1 MKKKITLIIVF
12 ATILLGQAKANNN
25 TIKAIQENKN
35 IFHTDVF
42 IENKGQYNTFLTNG
56 SEVKYCVDHFG
67 PKIYFTSSGITYQ
80 YNHMIESNAEEVM
93 EEIEEKKGKEK
104 EELLERLKHNVESFN
119 YEMKWLDA
127 NKDVQIV
134 ANQKTSNYYSYGDVN
149 TLSYGYGR
157 VRYVDL
163 YPNIDVEYTID
174 ADKGIKY
181 TIYAKAGADLS
192 KVKFAYINPET
203 KIQLKDGALNIT
215 FGSDKIEEQAPISF
229 YSNNEM
235 LACEFVVN
243 DGVVSFMFPGGY
255 DASKDIVID
264 PWIIP
269 VSTLVGSTFTNNKG
283 FDVDFDFDGNLYVF
297 GGGSNSPVIDSRES
311 KYTVAGALMWTFMGS
326 LTVPFAWTAQA
337 GYGYIGNF
345 VVDKSNGKSYL
356 SQGFNATACEVIRI
370 TDLGVSDGW
379 RNIPSSALN
388 EGWELFYDCRTNAV
402 LITGGST
409 ASNQIISTLNPISG
423 AMTLSSFTGIAGG
436 FQDILHSV
444 SDRSGNVFVILASQS
459 VFAVDNHMYRLNP
472 GYGSFMWNV
481 MSGYLSF
488 READNRPYYSS
499 DGSNGF
505 NALAVNDSFLY
516 YYDGL
521 NLKAFNKSTGAG
533 VGTPLSI
540 PGHTVKAQGGISVD
554 DCNHVYVGGN
564 NGNIKVYTFT
574 GTSFVAGSDIII
586 PGYSGRGVYD
596 IRYNQN
602 NNFLYAT
609 GNGFVSIIDPPFIC
623 TTTSLRDTITLFC
636 NKRAS
641 VQILVPDSAAT
652 YSYIWQDTLTGV
664 VVRSTYD
671 TPLTSDTLSGM
682 IPGRY
687 YLLTVVKNLIC
698 GGVRTTHFISIY
710 ADSVIARIT
719 ICTGDTVRIGSS
731 RYTTAGVY
739 TDTTLT
745 FYNCEVINITTVLI
759 GPLFIFTQNIST
771 CPGVTTRVGP
781 SSYSTAGTYR
791 DTFVRGGG
799 RCDSVVVTNL
809 TIRATS
815 SSTNPVRICPGGYV
829 VVGSNVYTLAGSYVD
844 TFRNFTGCDS
854 VLTTVLIADT
864 VPIHRQNFTI
874 CESGTGISVG
884 SSYYTTSGT
893 FTDLISRGG
902 ACDSTVVTTI
912 IMTSASRLTLSFG
925 ICLGDTVRVG
935 ARIFTLAGTYRDT
948 FDNYLFCDSFITTT
962 VFYSS
967 AIPTHTQVV
976 RLCSGRSLL
985 INGHV
990 YTTGGTYR
998 DTIDRPGCDSV
1009 LISIVVMDPSTA
1021 RTQNLRICSGR
1032 SVTVGLRTYSVAG
1045 SYRDTLISVIGCDSI
1060 VTTNLTLDTMPMS
1073 VTNVIRCDSVPY
1085 VFNSHTYT
1093 VSGTYLD
1100 TILRSGGLCDSLVTT
1115 NLSYGPLSNITQN
1128 IQFCIGNTL
1137 SVGVRTYST
1146 SGTYRDTLINV
1157 GGCDSIIVSNLT
1169 VNPISTNSLSFVR
1182 CFGDSLFAQGAWR
1195 SVSGIY
1201 FDTLVNY
1208 LSCDSILTTNI
1219 TIIPLA
1225 TSIRNITI
1233 CFGTSYVCGGS
1244 AQSTSGSYYDTLI
1257 SYTTCDSILRTNLT
1271 VSPILQGTLS
1281 VTICLGNSYFCEGAS
1296 QFASGIFYDSLSNSN
1311 GCDSVLRTNL
1321 TVNPLL
1327 QGVRNINICNGE
1339 FYFCEGAN
1347 RFTSGVFYDSLS
1359 NSSGCDSVIR
1369 TNLAVNPQTYL
1380 TRTINRCVG
1389 QVFFCGGAN
1398 QSTSGTYFDT
1408 LINIYNCDSVLTTN
1422 LIINPLPFIDA
1433 GNDTTICRTERARL
1447 TAVGVGSLLWTG
1459 GFTTTSIF
1467 VSPIFTTQYMVTITD
1482 ANGCVSRDSVTVNIN
1497 QLPVINVRDTSI
1509 CSGFP
1514 ALLSASGATSYL
1526 WRFPD
1531 GTTSVLNPVIV
1542 NPTQTSSYTVVGTDL
1557 NNCRD
1562 SLIQVINIVPASVI
1576 IVPVPDSIIRRG
1588 TELSLFANLLNVG
1601 DSILSWRPA
1610 ASVTSTTSNPTSSNP
1625 SISQWYYITTVNST
1639 GCIANDSIFIEVLP
1653 VDDIIAPTGFSP
1665 NGDGVNDVFRLV
1677 MTPYLELEAFI
1688 VVNRWGEEVFNFPD
1702 FQKGKAWDGMF
1713 KDREQPISTYVWY
1726 AVANSKLTGKKTS
1739 KSGNITLLR

>member
-1 MKKKITLIIVF
+1 MKQKITFLIVF
-12 ATILLGQAKANNN
+12 ASILLIQVKASNNSIKEIQA
-25 TIKAIQENKN
+25 NKN

-42 IENKGQYNTFLTNG
+42 IENKGQYNTLLPNG
-56 SEVKYCVDHFG
+56 PEVKYCVDHFG
-67 PKIYFTSSGITYQ
+67 PKIYFSAKGITYQ
-80 YNHMIESNAEEVM
+80 YNRMKEKDAEEVM
-93 EEIEEKKGKEK
+93 EELEKKKGKEK

-127 NKDVQIV
+127 NEDVQIV

-149 TLSYGYGR
+149 TLSYGFGSI
-157 VRYVDL
+157 RYLNL

-235 LACEFVVN
+235 LACKFVVN
-243 DGVVSFMFPGGY
+243 DGVISFMFPGGY

-269 VSTLVGSTFTNNKG
+269 VSTLVGSGFTNNKG

-297 GGGSNSPVIDSRES
+297 GGGSNSPVVDSRES

-326 LTVPFAWTAQA
+326 LTVPFVWSAQA

-345 VVDKSNGKSYL
+345 VVDKSNGKSYI
-356 SQGFNATACEVIRI
+356 SQGFNATACEVVRI

-409 ASNQIISTLNPISG
+409 ASNQIISTLDPISG
-423 AMTLSSFTGIAGG
+423 AMTLSSFTGITGG

-472 GYGSFMWNV
+472 GYGSAMWNV

-488 READNRPYYSS
+488 READNRPYYAS

-574 GTSFVAGSDIII
+574 GSAFVASSDIII
-586 PGYSGRGVYD
+586 PGYTGRGVYD

-609 GNGFVSIIDPPFIC
+609 GDGFVGIIDPPFIC

-671 TPLTSDTLSGM
+671 TPRTSDTLSGM

-698 GGVRTTHFISIY
+698 GGVRTTHFVAVL
-710 ADSVIARIT
+710 ADSVVSSVT
-719 ICTGDTVRIGSS
+719 ICTGDTVRIGTH
-731 RYTTAGVY
+731 RYTTAG
-739 TDTTLT
+739 TFIDTLLT
-745 FYNCEVINITTVLI
+745 YYGCEVINITTIAI
-759 GPLFIFTQNIST
+759 GPYFVFNQNIST
-771 CPGVTTRVGP
+771 CPGVVTRVGIH
-781 SSYSTAGTYR
+781 SYSTAGTYR

-799 RCDSVVVTNL
+799 RCDSVVITNL
-809 TIRATS
+809 SIRAVS
-815 SSTNPVRICPGGYV
+815 AYTNPVRICPGGYV
-829 VVGSNVYTLAGSYVD
+829 VVGSHVYTTAGSYLD

-864 VPIHRQNFTI
+864 VPIFRQSFTI

-884 SSYYTTSGT
+884 SSYHTTAGT

-912 IMTSASRLTLSFG
+912 AVIPSSSLPLSFG

-935 ARIFTLAGTYRDT
+935 SRIYTLAGTYADT
-948 FDNYLFCDSFITTT
+948 FVNYLSCDSFVTTT
-962 VFYSS
+962 VFYTSS
-967 AIPTHTQVV
+967 VPTHTQVV
-976 RLCSGRSLL
+976 RLCSGRSLV

-990 YTTGGTYR
+990 YRSAGTYR

-1009 LISIVVMDPSTA
+1009 LISIIVMDPSTG

-1032 SVTVGLRTYSVAG
+1032 TVSVGIHSYSAAG
-1045 SYRDTLISVIGCDSI
+1045 TYRDTLISIIGCDSI
-1060 VTTNLTLDTMPMS
+1060 VTTNLIVDTVPRTTS
-1073 VTNVIRCDSVPY
+1073 NIIRCTGVTY
-1085 VFNSHTYT
+1085 LFNGHSYSTA
-1093 VSGTYLD
+1093 GTYLD
-1100 TILRSGGLCDSLVTT
+1100 TILRSGALCDSMVTT
-1115 NLSYGPLSNITQN
+1115 NLSFVPLSNVTQN
-1128 IQFCIGNTL
+1128 IQFCTGNTL
-1137 SVGVRTYST
+1137 SVGIHTYST
-1146 SGTYRDTLINV
+1146 SGVYRDTMINV
-1157 GGCDSIIVSNLT
+1157 GGCDSIIVTNLT
-1169 VNPISTNSLSFVR
+1169 VLPISTNSLSFSR
-1182 CFGDSLFAQGAWR
+1182 CFGDSIFAQGSWR
-1195 SVSGIY
+1195 KITGVY
-1201 FDTLVNY
+1201 YDTLVNY
-1208 LSCDSILTTNI
+1208 VSCDSILTTNL
-1219 TIIPLA
+1219 TILPLSSF
-1225 TSIRNITI
+1225 TRNINI
-1233 CFGTSYVCGGS
+1233 CLGTSFVCGGS
-1244 AQSTSGSYYDTLI
+1244 AQTASGSYYDTLVA
-1257 SYTTCDSILRTNLT
+1257 YTACDSILTTNLS
-1271 VSPILQGTLS
+1271 VAPLLQGIR
-1281 VTICLGNSYFCEGAS
+1281 TINICNGAFYFCGGAN

-1311 GCDSVLRTNL
+1311 GCDSV
-1321 TVNPLL
+1321 
-1327 QGVRNINICNGE
+1327 
-1339 FYFCEGAN
+1339 
-1347 RFTSGVFYDSLS
+1347 
-1359 NSSGCDSVIR
+1359 IR
-1369 TNLAVNPQTYL
+1369 TNLFVNPQTYL
-1380 TRTINRCVG
+1380 TRTVNRCIG

-1398 QSTSGTYFDT
+1398 QSTSGTYIDT
-1408 LINIYNCDSVLTTN
+1408 LVNIYNCDSVLTTN
-1422 LIINPLPFIDA
+1422 LIINPLPFINA

-1447 TAVGVGSLLWTG
+1447 SAIGVGSLLWTG
-1459 GFTTTSIF
+1459 GFTTSSIL
-1467 VSPIFTTQYMVTITD
+1467 VSPNFTTQYTVTITD
-1482 ANGCVSRDSVTVNIN
+1482 LNGCVNRDSVIVNIN
-1497 QLPVINVRDTSI
+1497 QLPIINIRDTSI

-1514 ALLSASGATSYL
+1514 ALLWASGANSYL
-1526 WRFPD
+1526 WRLPD
-1531 GTTSVLNPVIV
+1531 GTTSTA
-1542 NPTQTSSYTVVGTDL
+1542 NPTIVYPSQSASYTVVATDL
-1557 NNCRD
+1557 NNCKD
-1562 SLIQVINIVPASVI
+1562 SIIQVVNIVPALVQ
-1576 IVPVPDSIIRRG
+1576 IVPAPDSIILRG
-1588 TELSLFANLLNVG
+1588 TALSLFANLLNVG
-1601 DSILSWRPA
+1601 DSIISWRPA
-1610 ASVTSTTSNPTSSNP
+1610 ASVSSTTSNPTSSNP
-1625 SISQWYYITTVNST
+1625 ATSQWYYITTVNST
-1639 GCIANDSIFIEVLP
+1639 GCIAKDSIFIEVLP

-1665 NGDGVNDVFRLV
+1665 NGDGVNDIFRLV
-1677 MTPYLELEAFI
+1677 MTPYLELESFI
-1688 VVNRWGEEVFNFPD
+1688 VVNRWGEQVFNYPD
-1702 FQKGKAWDGMF
+1702 FQKGKGWDGMF
-1713 KDREQPISTYVWY
+1713 KDREQPMSTYVWY
-1726 AVANSKLTGKKTS
+1726 AVANSKLTGKKTN